1 MRLRRRPSAAAGKSE
16 GAGRMATIEGY
27 NFPDELYY
35 HREHAWVRLEP
46 DGTATIGITDFA
58 QKNAGELV
66 YIDMPFEGD
75 AITQNG
81 TACKIQSAKWIGK
94 LVAPLSGEVSAINEE
109 VQAEAVLINDSPY
122 EKGWFIKIRPSK
134 LEAELPSLLRGAA
147 QILPWLKG
155 EIVRVAKEKAEGEK
169 RKAEREAQQGK
180 K

>member
-1 MRLRRRPSAAAGKSE
+1 
-16 GAGRMATIEGY
+16 MATIEGY

-122 EKGWFIKIRPSK
+122 EKAWILKLKPSN
-134 LEAELPSLLRGAA
+134 LAAEKGQLMQGAA
-147 QILPWLKG
+147 QLLPWLKT
-155 EIVRVAKEKAEGEK
+155 EIVRVEKEKAEGEK
-169 RKAEREAQQGK
+169 RKAERDAQRGA
-180 K
+180 